1 MSTFEGLP
9 HIGLTEVRS
18 KLRDTIHK
26 VQIGGERIVLE
37 RQGRPV
43 AALVSLEDL
52 DLLEE
57 LEDEYLNRLADVA
70 EAESGEDISREQ
82 VEAESDALP

>member
-1 MSTFEGLP
+1 
-9 HIGLTEVRS
+9 
-18 KLRDTIHK
+18 
-26 VQIGGERIVLE
+26 
-37 RQGRPV
+37 
-43 AALVSLEDL
+43 VSLEDL